1 MKKNDF
7 GLGTHVSAPVIIIK
21 GELMSEKNIDI
32 IEELLPRYCEGNVS
46 EEEKKMVGAWIH
58 QSEDHY
64 KIAQQMQLI
73 YLAADTI
80 SIMDLVN
87 TNNALDKV
95 GTRIRNSQLK
105 VLFMWGQRVAAIL
118 FIPLLIAYLLQV
130 FIPERQD
137 IRMLEVRTNPGMMTS
152 FTLPDGTKVDLNSE
166 SSLIYPEKF
175 EGDLRSVRLEGEAFF
190 EVVKN
195 PEKRFVVTTPHN
207 ARVEVL
213 GTSFNMEAFEW
224 DSIVSTTLI
233 SGKVA
238 FITKSGQMDMKPGE
252 KLVYNIQTN
261 RPSIYHTNGESE
273 ISWKDGMI
281 IFKKTPF
288 KEAIRMLTKRYNV
301 DFVVSNNKYVN
312 DLFTGSFTD
321 HRLEQILDI
330 FNASSGIEWRY
341 IPSENKLDRKS
352 RIEIY

>member
-1 MKKNDF
+1 
-7 GLGTHVSAPVIIIK
+7 
-21 GELMSEKNIDI
+21 MSERNIDI

-46 EEEKKMVGAWIH
+46 TEEKEVVEDWIR

-64 KIAQQMQLI
+64 KIAQQIQLI
-73 YLAADTI
+73 YLATDTI
-80 SIMDLVN
+80 SIMDMVN
-87 TNNALDKV
+87 TDNALNKV
-95 GTRIRNSQLK
+95 DDRIRRSQLK

-130 FIPERQD
+130 LIPEKRD
-137 IRMLEVRTNPGMMTS
+137 IRMLEVRTNPGMMTNL
-152 FTLPDGTKVDLNSE
+152 TLPDGTKVNLNSE
-166 SSLIYPEKF
+166 SSLTYPEIF

-213 GTSFNMEAFEW
+213 GTSFNMEAFKW

-238 FITKSGQMDMKPGE
+238 FITKSGQVDMKPGE
-252 KLVYNIQTN
+252 KLVYNIQAN
-261 RPSIYHTNGESE
+261 RPRIYHTSGETE
-273 ISWKDGMI
+273 TSWKEGMI
-281 IFKKTPF
+281 VFKKTPF

-301 DFVVSNNKYVN
+301 EFVVSNNKYVN

-330 FNASSGIEWRY
+330 FNASSGIKWRY
-341 IPSENKLDRKS
+341 LPKENKLDRKS
-352 RIEIY
+352 KVEIY